1 MCGEGGGEKERKER
15 IRYRRIIKAWSNKQ
29 CSSVFMGLT
38 IQSAPLRNY
47 SCTTGK
53 VQPSCRTGSDTAVL
67 SVEAQP
73 DHWLSADAPL
83 TPTYHWLS
91 ADTPLTPTY
100 PCTNGSATAAPKIWY
115 TCTGNVC
122 MTAAVCTW
130 KTIRTQQ
137 LSTHGRLS
145 ELNSSPHTEDCQS

>member
-1 MCGEGGGEKERKER
+1 MGRGGGGEKERKER

-83 TPTYHWLS
+83 TPTY
-91 ADTPLTPTY
+91 

-145 ELNSSPHTEDCQS
+145 ELNSSPHMEDCQS